1 MVLVPN
7 ALQFLHV
14 AGNVEIFMRHATV
27 AGAGIAP
34 DDAGVP
40 IGEVGTGSL
49 EQPIA
54 GTVELRSEARVLDD
68 QLHVGVVEK
77 QIIIDERRSICMI
90 ERGVAGLLEIFEG
103 ELMQLP
109 GQVAIG
115 EESPDVILGPVGRP
129 GVADDPAVDVVDNRP
144 QTALQVRHLVLDDH
158 VQAKSLA
165 RGHP

>member
-1 MVLVPN
+1 
-7 ALQFLHV
+7 
-14 AGNVEIFMRHATV
+14 
-27 AGAGIAP
+27 
-34 DDAGVP
+34 
-40 IGEVGTGSL
+40 
-49 EQPIA
+49 
-54 GTVELRSEARVLDD
+54 
-68 QLHVGVVEK
+68 
-77 QIIIDERRSICMI
+77 MI